1 MDLLYEVVGRNI
13 ELAKSGK
20 EENLLLIQM
29 ILKTFYQINMI
40 EVVPCLKNV
49 NNIKP
54 WIELFIIVLKIEIPL
69 QSTVLTY
76 EKIEELDSSL
86 AWEVN

>member
-1 MDLLYEVVGRNI
+1 
-13 ELAKSGK
+13 
-20 EENLLLIQM
+20 
-29 ILKTFYQINMI
+29 MI